1 MGDTEGLEFFYLDQ
15 NIKIKLGD
23 SILVKSETKP
33 YLGKVQHIDL
43 DPDVNDSYLVAVA
56 WYYRPAE
63 VHGGRK
69 VYHGEKEVL
78 SVSICGSI
86 LVKHPRHDHVFLFR

>member
-1 MGDTEGLEFFYLDQ
+1 MVETESLESFFLDQ
-15 NIKIKLGD
+15 DIEIKLGD
-23 SILVKSETKP
+23 SIMIKSEKKP
-33 YLGKVQHIDL
+33 YLGKVQHISL
-43 DPDVNDSYLVAVA
+43 DPDEEDSYLVAVA

-78 SVSICGSI
+78 SVSSNSQYQYF
-86 LVKHPRHDHVFLFR
+86 P